1 MTIYV
6 NERNEIKDVNFTSDT
21 SLIEIEVTDGTFD
34 GWSIAKILCYKVNVV
49 DGNVV
54 MLTPYLDSRIVE
66 HIDKLGQQTESIIPD
81 MKLDAVLLQA
91 KMVAE
96 NNTDEQ
102 ALKVKTLYE
111 NWEDYADGDT
121 LTQGSRLNYDGDLY
135 KVLQTHNK
143 QEAWT
148 PKDAPSL
155 FAKVLIP
162 DPEVIPDWEQP
173 SSTNPYMKGDK
184 VKHNGYKWKSLIDY
198 NVYEPSDTL
207 TTIWENL
214 GEV

>member
-1 MTIYV
+1 MKIYV
-6 NERNEIKDVNFTSDT
+6 DNNNCIKDVNFTSDT
-21 SLIEIEVTDGTFD
+21 SLSEIEVTDGTFD
-34 GWSIAKILCYKVNVV
+34 NWSVAKILCYKVKVV

-54 MLTPYLDSRIVE
+54 MLTPYVDSRIVE

-102 ALKVKTLYE
+102 ALKVKSLYE

-121 LTQGSRLNYDGDLY
+121 LTQGSRINYDGDLY
-135 KVLQTHNK
+135 KVLQAHNK
-143 QEAWT
+143 QATWT

-173 SSTNPYMKGDK
+173 TSTNSYMKGDK
-184 VKHNGYKWKSLIDY
+184 VKHNGYKWKSIIDN
-198 NVYEPSDTL
+198 NVWEPTDAVPTL
-207 TTIWENL
+207 WENL

>member
-1 MTIYV
+1 MTQ
-6 NERNEIKDVNFTSDT
+6 K
-21 SLIEIEVTDGTFD
+21 EIETRLLNLERAFLQAQKN
-34 GWSIAKILCYKVNVV
+34 SVNVTEKA
-49 DGNVV
+49 DKVV
-54 MLTPYLDSRIVE
+54 VTENDIKRVE
-66 HIDKLGQQTESIIPD
+66 EKSDAIIPN

-91 KMVAE
+91 KMNAE
-96 NNTDEQ
+96 ANTDEQ
-102 ALKVKTLYE
+102 ALKVKSLYE

-121 LTQGSRLNYDGDLY
+121 LTQGLRLNYDGDLY
-135 KVLQTHNK
+135 KVLQAHNK

-184 VKHNGYKWKSLIDY
+184 VKHNGYKWKSIVDNNVWEPIDA
-198 NVYEPSDTL
+198 VPTL
-207 TTIWENL
+207 WENL
-214 GEV
+214 GEI